1 MTEAK
6 GINALSMESINI
18 DELMQQ
24 PEQGRLTMNDEIVL
38 VIGGHLQD
46 TRFLEEGKIYQMVEP
61 RLVLAMQGHADI

>member
-6 GINALSMESINI
+6 NINSLSMASINI
-18 DELMQQ
+18 DEIFRQ
-24 PEQGRLTMNDEIVL
+24 PEQGRVMMNDEFVL

-61 RLVLAMQGHADI
+61 RLP